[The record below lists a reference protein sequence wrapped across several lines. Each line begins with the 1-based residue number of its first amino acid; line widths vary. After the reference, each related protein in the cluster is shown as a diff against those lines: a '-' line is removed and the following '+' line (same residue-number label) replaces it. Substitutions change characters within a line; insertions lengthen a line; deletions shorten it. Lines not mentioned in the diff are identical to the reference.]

1 MASSQEPDSPAPAWG
16 LRRDIFPCFGARL
29 VQEGKCLYFLPDR
42 ACFAGTFP
50 PEAENAL
57 KDHFPAII
65 QRLET
70 LLQRGDLDPR
80 RQHRVRFSLADLVC
94 EADTLGS
101 CGYVYIS
108 IYPESTATNPG

>member
-1 MASSQEPDSPAPAWG
+1 MPSSQQSENPEPTWG

-29 VQEGKCLYFLPDR
+29 VQEGKRLYVLPDR
-42 ACFAGTFP
+42 ACFAGVFP

-65 QRLET
+65 QRLEV
-70 LLQRGDLDPR
+70 LLQRGELNPR
-80 RQHRVRFSLADLVC
+80 RQHRVRFSLAGLVC

-101 CGYVYIS
+101 YGYVYLTA
-108 IYPESTATNPG
+108 YPEGVAPA